1 MVIAYSA
8 GGRIGFDRGDLRLW
22 VRRGT
27 DDTVDAEEAGMR
39 ALDRTY
45 AAVVFDWDGTAVPDR
60 RASARR
66 LRTRL
71 ERLSGLGVHAVVV
84 SGTHVGNVDGQL
96 QARPAGPGE
105 LLLALNRGS
114 ELFRVTE
121 TGPRLL
127 NRRVET
133 EANARLLDRAATT
146 VAAAL
151 RDRGLPVEIVS
162 HRINRRK
169 IDLIP
174 EPAWADPPKAEI
186 DRLVVAVGERVRR
199 AGLGSLAEVVALAT
213 ELARECGIADPR
225 VTSDAKHVE
234 VGLTDKAD
242 SMRAVLRCLD
252 DLGVGADLVLVAG
265 DEFGDLGGVPGS
277 DSLLLVPEAEG
288 ATFVSVGRE
297 PAGVPVGV
305 RHLGG
310 GPTAFVGLLDGQIA
324 RARALRVPAASRDPT
339 WTIVETGIDIA
350 RHAVSESLFT
360 LTSGGVGLRGSVEE
374 TPEFGRPLVVA
385 SGVYVGPAV
394 GDGLLAGPD
403 VLDVVIDPAVE
414 EDVRIL
420 DLRTGVLSRQETA
433 PDGAPLRSL
442 RFGSLL
448 EPGVF
453 AMRVEG
459 GRGRLRTRRAVPKG
473 WREVR
478 SGGAGIGAAVRQSVR
493 RGPET
498 TAVERLV
505 ATDFATHRAPGRDRA
520 DERVARAAE
529 TGFERLLCGQRATWA
544 RRWRSVGVDIP
555 DDPETELALR
565 FALFHLWGVTGDGR
579 RELAVGARGLTGNGY
594 AGHVFWDADAFVLP
608 ALVTIDPAAAAAMV
622 RYRLQRLGAARA
634 RACAD
639 GHRGARFPWE
649 SAREG
654 TDVTPSVGYV
664 GAEQVAILTGRMEEH
679 ITADVAWAVV
689 RNAAWS
695 RRRFLLTPS
704 EGELLAD
711 TARYWQSRIRC
722 DAERT
727 GHIDGVIGP
736 DEYHEDVDDN
746 AFTNGMARWNLEAAA
761 RWAPAT
767 EEERQGWRETARR
780 LVDGYD
786 PATGLYEQFRGYFT
800 LEPLLVTD
808 LAPPPM
814 AADVLAGRD
823 RINHSQVV
831 KQPDVLMLHHLV
843 PEQTVPGSLA
853 ANLDFYGPRTAH
865 GSSLSQ
871 AVVAGLEAR
880 AGRPDRALELLR
892 ASLRIDLDDV
902 GGTTAAGVHIGACGG
917 AWQAFLSGF
926 LGAAVH
932 DGALHLAPAL
942 PDDWPRLEARFR
954 CLGSDVRVRVDPTAL
969 SVDASAPLRVHL
981 EAGDRRT
988 VIATS
993 VENV

>member
-1 MVIAYSA
+1 MTP
-8 GGRIGFDRGDLRLW
+8 RM
-22 VRRGT
+22 T
-27 DDTVDAEEAGMR
+27 QEAAMR

-60 RASARR
+60 HASARR

-71 ERLSGLGVHAVVV
+71 ERLSELGVHAAVV

-96 QARPAGPGE
+96 RARPTGPGE

-114 ELFRVTE
+114 ELFEVTA
-121 TGPRLL
+121 TGPSLL
-127 NRRVET
+127 SRRVET
-133 EANARLLDRAATT
+133 EADARLLDRAATR

-151 RDRGLPVEIVS
+151 RDRGLSVEIVS

-174 EPAWADPPKAEI
+174 EPAWADPPKSEI
-186 DRLVVAVGERVRR
+186 DQLVVAVEERVRR
-199 AGLGSLAEVVALAT
+199 AGFGSLAEVVALAT
-213 ELARECGIADPR
+213 DLSRECGIERPR

-242 SMRAVLRCLD
+242 SMRAVLRHLD
-252 DLGVGADLVLVAG
+252 DRGVGGDLVLVAG

-277 DSLLLVPEAEG
+277 DSLLLVPEAAG

-297 PAGVPVGV
+297 PAGVPARV

-310 GPTAFVGLLDGQIA
+310 GPPAFVGLLEEQIA
-324 RARALRVPAASRDPT
+324 RARARRVPAVSRDPR
-339 WTIVETGIDIA
+339 WTVLETGVDVA
-350 RHAVSESLFT
+350 RHAVSESIFT

-374 TPEFGRPLVVA
+374 TPEFGQPLVVA
-385 SGVYVGPAV
+385 DGVYAGPGA
-394 GDGLLAGPD
+394 GDGLLPGPD
-403 VLDVVIDPAVE
+403 VLDVAIDPAVE
-414 EDVRIL
+414 EDVRVL
-420 DLRTGVLSRQETA
+420 DLRTGVLSREES
-433 PDGAPLRSL
+433 DGDGPPVRSL
-442 RFGSLL
+442 RFASVP

-459 GRGRLRTRRAVPKG
+459 GRGRLRNHRAGPEA
-473 WREVR
+473 WSEVR
-478 SGGAGIGAAVRQSVR
+478 SRGAGIGAAVRQSVR
-493 RGPET
+493 RDPQT
-498 TAVERLV
+498 TSVERLV
-505 ATDFATHRAPGRDRA
+505 ATEAAARRAPNRGRAEARLA
-520 DERVARAAE
+520 RVSE
-529 TGFERLLCGQRATWA
+529 TGFERLLCGQRAAWA
-544 RRWRSVGVDIP
+544 RRWQCVGVSIP
-555 DDPETELALR
+555 DDPPTELALR
-565 FALFHLWGVTGDGR
+565 FALFHLWGLTGDGR
-579 RELAVGARGLTGNGY
+579 RELAVGARGLTGSGY

-608 ALVTIDPAAAAAMV
+608 AMVTIDPAAAAAMV
-622 RYRLQRLGAARA
+622 RYRLRRLGPARA

-639 GHRGARFPWE
+639 GRRGARFPWE
-649 SAREG
+649 SARDG
-654 TDVTPSVGYV
+654 TDVTPQVGHV

-695 RRRFLLTPS
+695 RRRFQLTSS

-711 TARYWQSRIRC
+711 TARYWQSRVRY
-722 DAERT
+722 DAQRV

-761 RWAPAT
+761 RWAPAS
-767 EEERQGWRETARR
+767 EDEREGWREAARR

-786 PATGLYEQFRGYFT
+786 PATGLYEQFRGYFA
-800 LEPLLVTD
+800 LEPLLVTE
-808 LAPPPM
+808 LAPPPV
-814 AADVLAGRD
+814 AADVLVGRD
-823 RINHSQVV
+823 RIEQSQVI
-831 KQPDVLMLHHLV
+831 KQPDVLMLHQLV
-843 PEQTVPGSLA
+843 PEQTAPGSLV

-880 AGRPDRALELLR
+880 AERPDRALELLR
-892 ASLRIDLDDV
+892 ASLRIDLDDI
-902 GGTTAAGVHIGACGG
+902 GGTTAAGVHVGASGG
-917 AWQAFLSGF
+917 AWQALLFGF

-932 DGALHLAPAL
+932 DGVLRLAPNL
-942 PDDWPRLEARFR
+942 PDAWPRLEVRFR
-954 CLGSDVRVRVDPTAL
+954 CLGSDLRVRVDPTTV
-969 SVDASAPLRVHL
+969 SVESTAPLKVHL
-981 EAGDRRT
+981 EAGDRRSVT
-988 VIATS
+988 ASS